1 MFSSVQDFGR
11 AYGTLTWNLSKVI
24 PRKVGAVW
32 EQGRGDYPGS
42 SRTMCSVGRPGGRR
56 LYSVRRTARP

>member
-1 MFSSVQDFGR
+1 VDALSFLSFLLRLQADMFSSVQDFGR

-32 EQGRGDYPGS
+32 
-42 SRTMCSVGRPGGRR
+42 
-56 LYSVRRTARP
+56 